1 MIKYPNSNA
10 TPASAPASKGPQ
22 ILATLAGKV
31 TLFENSNFCPKI
43 QFWQNPNIFTSVSPK
58 SFLTIFLV
66 KSKLSTAKKSKT
78 TTFSRVFHPKKST
91 IVSGNQSWIFGQ
103 KMKISNCVRV
113 SRWGKD
119 FSSLSRRPF
128 LTQHESFLHARK
140 QLIKE
145 PRSAKNTLYFFIMTD
160 RYIRLHLD
168 FSSSVIHT
176 IRKVTF
182 LSKNSILRKPQHS
195 FTKFL
200 SASYI
205 ARASSDCTFL
215 LFSRYIV
222 LCTKI
227 T

>member
-1 MIKYPNSNA
+1 MLLKPL
-10 TPASAPASKGPQ
+10 
-22 ILATLAGKV
+22 LALIVWK
-31 TLFENSNFCPKI
+31 LSNF
-43 QFWQNPNIFTSVSPK
+43 FFDN
-58 SFLTIFLV
+58 FLV
-66 KSKLSTAKKSKT
+66 KSKLSTAKKCKT
-78 TTFSRVFHPKKST
+78 TTFSWVFHPKKST

-145 PRSAKNTLYFFIMTD
+145 PRSAKNTHYFFIMTD
-160 RYIRLHLD
+160 RYIRFRLD

-195 FTKFL
+195 FTQFFF
-200 SASYI
+200 Y
-205 ARASSDCTFL
+205 T
-215 LFSRYIV
+215 FSREIKV
-222 LCTKI
+222 I
-227 T
+227 HS